1 MAKKIG
7 VDFGLK
13 RTGLSITD
21 SSNIIASPLTTVDS
35 IHLMDFLKQLVE
47 KEQIDT
53 IVLGEPKRLNNEATH
68 ITENVKLLQQALMK
82 SFPEIEIVLL
92 DERYTSK
99 LAMQS
104 IHSMGLKKNKREDK
118 GLVDQI
124 SATLILQSYLERLQF
139 LK

>member
-7 VDFGLK
+7 IDFGLK
-13 RTGLSITD
+13 RTGLSMTD

-35 IHLMDFLKQLVE
+35 IHLMNFLKQLVE

-53 IVLGEPKRLNNEATH
+53 IVLGEPKRLNNAATH